1 MARNQKLTT
10 SRNKPYAE
18 VAQGE
23 DGWHFQ
29 VWAGNGQPV
38 CRSAVPYANE
48 KQAINAVRSARAT
61 FAGVEIVVKASA

>member
-1 MARNQKLTT
+1 MSKTQKLTR
-10 SRNKPYAE
+10 SRNKPIAE

-23 DGWHFQ
+23 DGWHWQ

-38 CRSAVPYANE
+38 CRSAVAYANE
-48 KQAINAVRSARAT
+48 KQAINAVRTARAA